1 MRYPKDLDIK
11 IVENA
16 GIGHMDLAN
25 EKKSLEVQI
34 ITEDSNSGFEGGI
47 ISY

>member
-25 EKKSLEVQI
+25 EKKSLNNKL
-34 ITEDSNSGFEGGI
+34 DLSSGMVFKH
-47 ISY
+47 ISFPF